1 MQRQLL
7 IQSNYIF
14 LVNLLKSHGRG
25 AFWDTGYEGYGLRD
39 TRDTKGQGY
48 GIPNE
53 FSGLRDTRVTG
64 YRTTIFM
71 VTGYGL
77 RVTELEGYGIR
88 DTKDTEGYGIR
99 VTGYA
104 KVART
109 RVTSSLRTI

>member
-1 MQRQLL
+1 MTVERFG
-7 IQSNYIF
+7 I
-14 LVNLLKSHGRG
+14 
-25 AFWDTGYEGYGLRD
+25 RD

-77 RVTELEGYGIR
+77 RVAERLFSWL
-88 DTKDTEGYGIR
+88 R
-99 VTGYA
+99 VTGYGLPKGYHHNLHA
-104 KVART
+104 NPGV
-109 RVTSSLRTI
+109 RV

>member
-14 LVNLLKSHGRG
+14 LVNLLKSHDRG
-25 AFWDTGYEGYGLRD
+25 AFWDTGYGIRD

-77 RVTELEGYGIR
+77 RNLKVTGYEGYEGYGRLR
-88 DTKDTEGYGIR
+88 DTRKSPEQG
-99 VTGYA
+99 
-104 KVART
+104 
-109 RVTSSLRTI
+109 LRALSEQYKP